1 MLKLGFK
8 LGFFMVASA
17 PILLG
22 LAFRTYFG
30 GGDANSRFSILF
42 LVLSLVVSVIMAFSG
57 VFSSLLHYMLPR
69 KRPSKG
75 VVVEEEEDAIV
86 SKNNSTSS
94 SSSSAAASSVKKHQI
109 GHFVAEST
117 VNSNSLISNNHG
129 IVERDVPIMALG
141 HSNPSDIDEDLH
153 SRQLA
158 VYGRETMRRL
168 FASNVLISG
177 IQGLG
182 AEIGMNCGNSLLV

>member
-8 LGFFMVASA
+8 FGFFMVASA

-30 GGDANSRFSILF
+30 GGDANSRFSIIF
-42 LVLSLVVSVIMAFSG
+42 VVLSLVVSVIMAFSG
-57 VFSSLLHYMLPR
+57 VFRSLLHYMLPR
-69 KRPSKG
+69 KRPSEG

-94 SSSSAAASSVKKHQI
+94 SSAAASSVKKHRI

-182 AEIGMNCGNSLLV
+182 AEIGMNFGNSLLV